1 MGVRAR
7 ALFCAVRKKGQK
19 NTHFKKK
26 RYGEE
31 ERKLVA
37 LNETRRI
44 SAPKA
49 HKTSNDDEMITLKHL
64 FI

>member
-7 ALFCAVRKKGQK
+7 ALFKEKKGK
-19 NTHFKKK
+19 RTHISKKK
-26 RYGEE
+26 DTEE